1 VFNALAR
8 PLISHFAYSTN
19 QGQTFIVYGMDY
31 QSHIEDVFLPA
42 LSLFFNGLTSFQG
55 HNGKL
60 KIPSFHDNYL
70 QKWTISFSEIN
81 LLQLL
86 SFYWLTT
93 LSRCTKKKKVEL
105 PSSQKSNVVEFQ
117 NLCKPIR
124 ISCSPRCGKF
134 IVLSQ
139 ILQYQN
145 EGNNNTLGY
154 DYRTCNL
161 FG

>member
-1 VFNALAR
+1 MFNALAG
-8 PLISHFAYSTN
+8 PLISRFAYSAN
-19 QGQTFIVYGMDY
+19 QGRTLIVYGMDY
-31 QSHIEDVFLPA
+31 RGHIEDAFLPA
-42 LSLFFNGLTSFQG
+42 LSPFFSGLTAFQG
-55 HNGKL
+55 HNGKY
-60 KIPSFHDNYL
+60 KIPSLHDNYL

-93 LSRCTKKKKVEL
+93 LSRCTQKKEAEL
-105 PSSQKSNVVEFQ
+105 PSSQKSSVVEFR

-124 ISCSPRCGKF
+124 LSCSPRCGKI

-139 ILQYQN
+139 IPQYQN
-145 EGNNNTLGY
+145 KGNSNTLGY